1 MHNQQNHN
9 HQEHHHAEG
18 GCGCN
23 HSHSKTQHGC
33 SSEPKN
39 AAAQAEQAHHH
50 HDHGDSGCCAATP
63 DDPDEESDRLAAAP
77 PSGSQRFSWKV
88 TGMDCP
94 SCAKKIENAV
104 TALPGVD
111 SARVLFATEKLVV
124 DAQSDI
130 SLRIQDAVAQAGF
143 TLLGTQNAKA
153 AAPKTSRFGEFAP
166 LLLLTTLMVVS
177 WVLDRV
183 NPELGRIAFIATT
196 LVGLAPVAAKALRLI
211 RSGTPFAIETLMSV
225 AAIGALFIGATA
237 EAAMV

>member
-1 MHNQQNHN
+1 
-9 HQEHHHAEG
+9 
-18 GCGCN
+18 
-23 HSHSKTQHGC
+23 
-33 SSEPKN
+33 
-39 AAAQAEQAHHH
+39 
-50 HDHGDSGCCAATP
+50 
-63 DDPDEESDRLAAAP
+63 
-77 PSGSQRFSWKV
+77 
-88 TGMDCP
+88 GMDCP

-183 NPELGRIAFIATT
+183 NPE
-196 LVGLAPVAAKALRLI
+196 
-211 RSGTPFAIETLMSV
+211 
-225 AAIGALFIGATA
+225 
-237 EAAMV
+237 

>member
-39 AAAQAEQAHHH
+39 AAAQTEHAHHH
-50 HDHGDSGCCAATP
+50 HDHGESGCAAAAP

-143 TLLGTQNAKA
+143 TLLGAQTAKDA
-153 AAPKTSRFGEFAP
+153 VPKASRFGEFAP
-166 LLLLTTLMVVS
+166 LLLLT
-177 WVLDRV
+177 
-183 NPELGRIAFIATT
+183 
-196 LVGLAPVAAKALRLI
+196 
-211 RSGTPFAIETLMSV
+211 
-225 AAIGALFIGATA
+225 
-237 EAAMV
+237 

>member
-1 MHNQQNHN
+1 
-9 HQEHHHAEG
+9 
-18 GCGCN
+18 
-23 HSHSKTQHGC
+23 
-33 SSEPKN
+33 
-39 AAAQAEQAHHH
+39 HHH

-177 WVLDRV
+177 WVL
-183 NPELGRIAFIATT
+183 
-196 LVGLAPVAAKALRLI
+196 
-211 RSGTPFAIETLMSV
+211 
-225 AAIGALFIGATA
+225 
-237 EAAMV
+237 